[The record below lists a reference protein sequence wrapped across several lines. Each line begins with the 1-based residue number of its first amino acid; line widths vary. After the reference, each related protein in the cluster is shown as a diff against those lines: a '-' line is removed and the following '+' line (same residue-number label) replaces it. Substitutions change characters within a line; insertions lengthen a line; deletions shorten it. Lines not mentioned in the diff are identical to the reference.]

1 MKKGLRMKRTK
12 TMDAVRAFVRAI
24 NSRNPEQIALRM
36 SEDHLFTDSLGYRIQ
51 GREKMRRAWAGY
63 FLLFPDYR
71 IVVVQALE
79 KRNVVALFGIA
90 EGTYAAGGELR
101 RANHWELAAAWRAVL
116 RDGLVAEWHV
126 YADNTPVLQI
136 MKANT

>member
-1 MKKGLRMKRTK
+1 MKRTK

-24 NSRNPEQIALRM
+24 NSGDPEQIGLRM
-36 SEDHLFTDSLGYRIQ
+36 SEDHLFTDSLGRKIR

-79 KRNVVALFGIA
+79 NRNVIGLFGLA
-90 EGTYAAGGELR
+90 EGTYAPGGKVR
-101 RANHWELAAAWRAVL
+101 RANHWELPGAWRAVV
-116 RDGLVAEWHV
+116 RDGLVAEWQV

-136 MKANT
+136 MKADT